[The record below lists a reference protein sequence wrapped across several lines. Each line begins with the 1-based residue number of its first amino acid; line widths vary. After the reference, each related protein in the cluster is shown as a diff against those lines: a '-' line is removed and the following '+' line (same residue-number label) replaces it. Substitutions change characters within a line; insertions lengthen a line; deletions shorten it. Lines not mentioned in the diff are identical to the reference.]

1 MEETLHSLDE
11 LKEHVSAFEE
21 TENEEAYAVDEEIY
35 KQYEEVNKQLIFL
48 KDAFETNL
56 ELLTYALAELHKTL
70 LKRVASKPKKATE
83 KTGNTTRKKHKFVAE
98 REIANCIGL
107 YKNGVSLNEIA
118 RVTKLSK
125 ATVSNVTRCY
135 RENTDSFITVE
146 FYRNWYRNTYGR
158 KA

>member
-1 MEETLHSLDE
+1 MEETLHCLDE
-11 LKEHVSAFEE
+11 LKEHVSTFEE
-21 TENEEAYAVDEEIY
+21 TENEETYVVDEEIY
-35 KQYEEVNKQLIFL
+35 KQYEEVNKQL
-48 KDAFETNL
+48 
-56 ELLTYALAELHKTL
+56 ELLTDALAELHKTL